1 MPTTPPSSSKR
12 ILPIIQHILLLCIH
26 SMWTGMNDRQTQ
38 GEGETRNP
46 NTPCSD
52 RSSHLND
59 RRGDRRL
66 KTEYS
71 TDVITRESSIEEATS
86 ETTLR
91 LTSSSYIPSTDRLI
105 NTLYNTKKNPNELT
119 PELNVYWWENTQSY
133 QKKREVAIGQEVKRK
148 DTEQSKS
155 TPQQNTPFVT
165 KKGSL
170 QIVESMRW

>member
-46 NTPCSD
+46 NTPYSD

-71 TDVITRESSIEEATS
+71 TDVITRESSTEEATS

-91 LTSSSYIPSTDRLI
+91 LTSSSHIPSTDRLI
-105 NTLYNTKKNPNELT
+105 NTFT

-155 TPQQNTPFVT
+155 TPQQNTPSVT

>member
-1 MPTTPPSSSKR
+1 
-12 ILPIIQHILLLCIH
+12 
-26 SMWTGMNDRQTQ
+26 MNDRQTQ

-46 NTPCSD
+46 NTPYSD

-91 LTSSSYIPSTDRLI
+91 LTSSSHIPSTDRLI

-119 PELNVYWWENTQSY
+119 PELNVY
-133 QKKREVAIGQEVKRK
+133 
-148 DTEQSKS
+148 
-155 TPQQNTPFVT
+155 
-165 KKGSL
+165 
-170 QIVESMRW
+170 